1 MIKKFLT
8 GVFTALVFSSAMSI
22 ITTAAETDNR
32 VKIDSSGKITLVS
45 DNEAYDEITA
55 LQLSLKVNAD
65 EDADVSF
72 TFNDEDNINISE
84 YRYNSDTKQLNIYL
98 SGTDPLFE
106 DNLLDIGTVSV
117 KDKSGNDVSFEIT
130 APEES
135 LKYVYNNKLVK
146 DNNLNIDTVTTTE
159 TTTTTTTTTE
169 TFTTTTTA
177 PDTET
182 TTETTVTTTELETT
196 ATTET
201 VIPTTSIPDTETT
214 TETTVTTTEP
224 ETTSTTEKVTT
235 TTTAPDTETTTE
247 TTVTITE
254 PETTATTEKATTT
267 TSTSETK
274 TTETTVTTTEPKTTA
289 TTEKTT
295 TTTSTSGTKATETTI
310 TTTGL
315 KTTTITEPITTT
327 VTPSVNET
335 YDKVKIDDSGK
346 IILISHHAADNRIT
360 TLQLSLNVD
369 TDEDADVSFTFNDE
383 DNIKISEYR
392 YNSDTKQLNIYLSG
406 TDPLF
411 EDSLLDIG
419 IISVKDKS
427 GNNVS
432 FKITAPEKALK
443 YVYQDQFVESNNIN
457 IDIVTNTTTTEPT
470 TTTTYTTTETEP
482 VTSNSSTETTAE
494 TNENTKPETTT
505 ATTENTK
512 PETTTAT
519 TEETKPDTT
528 TVTTEETKP
537 ETTTVTTE
545 ETKPDTTATTTEK
558 TKPITET
565 TTSTASTTTNNV
577 KNISVTVNIK
587 DDINENGELEIL
599 SDGFKFLFDS
609 NAVNV
614 INEKSDNGKIKFNYK
629 ELSDTDSMTI
639 TNISDEQKLVVKE
652 ILNNGG
658 KVFDLSFI
666 DDNGESVIFS
676 NEAKGSVTITVP
688 YNALN
693 AATDINIYYIA
704 DNGEKLNMN
713 GTYDAENHTVT
724 FTTTHFSLYSI
735 EENLPQTGNNSLKN
749 ILTAV
754 SAFMMILFGVYS
766 VKLFSESL
774 IPEILSTLPK
784 IRLSDCDFV

>member
-8 GVFTALVFSSAMSI
+8 GVFTALMFSSAMSI

-169 TFTTTTTA
+169 TTTTTTA
-177 PDTET
+177 PDIET
-182 TTETTVTTTELETT
+182 TTETTVTTTEPETT

-224 ETTSTTEKVTT
+224 ETTSTTEKVT
-235 TTTAPDTETTTE
+235 
-247 TTVTITE
+247 I
-254 PETTATTEKATTT
+254 T
-267 TSTSETK
+267 TSTSGTK

-494 TNENTKPETTT
+494 T
-505 ATTENTK
+505 TEN
-512 PETTTAT
+512 
-519 TEETKPDTT
+519 TKPDTT
-528 TVTTEETKP
+528 TVTTENTKP
-537 ETTTVTTE
+537 DTTTATTE

-614 INEKSDNGKIKFNYK
+614 INEKSDNGKIEFNYK
-629 ELSDTDSMTI
+629 ELSDTDSMMI

-693 AATDINIYYIA
+693 AATDINVYYIA

-766 VKLFSESL
+766 VKFSGIIIHKKDE
-774 IPEILSTLPK
+774 K
-784 IRLSDCDFV
+784 

>member
-214 TETTVTTTEP
+214 TETTVTT
-224 ETTSTTEKVTT
+224 
-235 TTTAPDTETTTE
+235 
-247 TTVTITE
+247 TE

-528 TVTTEETKP
+528 
-537 ETTTVTTE
+537 
-545 ETKPDTTATTTEK
+545 ATTTEK

>member
-8 GVFTALVFSSAMSI
+8 GVFTALMFSSAMSI

-169 TFTTTTTA
+169 TTTTTTA

-182 TTETTVTTTELETT
+182 TTETTVTTTEPETT

-224 ETTSTTEKVTT
+224 ETTSTTEKVT
-235 TTTAPDTETTTE
+235 
-247 TTVTITE
+247 I
-254 PETTATTEKATTT
+254 T
-267 TSTSETK
+267 TSTSGTK

-494 TNENTKPETTT
+494 T
-505 ATTENTK
+505 TEN
-512 PETTTAT
+512 
-519 TEETKPDTT
+519 TKPDTT
-528 TVTTEETKP
+528 TVTTENTKP
-537 ETTTVTTE
+537 DTTTATTE

-614 INEKSDNGKIKFNYK
+614 INEKSDNGKIEFNYK
-629 ELSDTDSMTI
+629 ELSDTDSMMI

-693 AATDINIYYIA
+693 AATDINVYYIA

-766 VKLFSESL
+766 VKFSGIIIHKKDE
-774 IPEILSTLPK
+774 K
-784 IRLSDCDFV
+784 

>member
-8 GVFTALVFSSAMSI
+8 GVFTALMFSSAMSI

-169 TFTTTTTA
+169 TTTTTTA
-177 PDTET
+177 PDIET
-182 TTETTVTTTELETT
+182 TTETTVTTTEPETT

-224 ETTSTTEKVTT
+224 ETTSTTEKVT
-235 TTTAPDTETTTE
+235 
-247 TTVTITE
+247 I
-254 PETTATTEKATTT
+254 T
-267 TSTSETK
+267 TSTSGTK

-289 TTEKTT
+289 TTEKTTTTTSTSGTKATETTVTTTEPKTTATTEKAT

-494 TNENTKPETTT
+494 TTENTKPDTTT
-505 ATTENTK
+505 VTTENTK
-512 PETTTAT
+512 PDTTTAT
-519 TEETKPDTT
+519 TEETKPDTTTVTTEETKPETT

-614 INEKSDNGKIKFNYK
+614 INEKSDNGKIEFNYK
-629 ELSDTDSMTI
+629 ELSDTDSMMI

-693 AATDINIYYIA
+693 AATDINVYYIA

-766 VKLFSESL
+766 VKFSGIIIHKKDE
-774 IPEILSTLPK
+774 K
-784 IRLSDCDFV
+784 

>member
-8 GVFTALVFSSAMSI
+8 GVFTALMFSSAMSI

-169 TFTTTTTA
+169 TTTTTTA

-182 TTETTVTTTELETT
+182 TTETTVTTTEPETT

-224 ETTSTTEKVTT
+224 ETTSTTEKVT
-235 TTTAPDTETTTE
+235 
-247 TTVTITE
+247 I
-254 PETTATTEKATTT
+254 T
-267 TSTSETK
+267 TSTSGTK

-289 TTEKTT
+289 TTEKAT

-494 TNENTKPETTT
+494 T
-505 ATTENTK
+505 TEN
-512 PETTTAT
+512 
-519 TEETKPDTT
+519 TKPDTT
-528 TVTTEETKP
+528 TVTTENTKP
-537 ETTTVTTE
+537 DTTTATTE

-614 INEKSDNGKIKFNYK
+614 INEKSDNGKIEFNYK
-629 ELSDTDSMTI
+629 ELSDTDSMMI

-693 AATDINIYYIA
+693 AATDINVYYIA

-766 VKLFSESL
+766 VKFSGIIIHKKDE
-774 IPEILSTLPK
+774 K
-784 IRLSDCDFV
+784 